1 MSGLRLTM
9 VPDMTPSPP
18 PQRRNPQGWKHV
30 ITGSLGP
37 ELELKE
43 PGAAEER
50 KGWGEGVR
58 CRPHHQH
65 AGARN
70 RVADGC
76 SPGNEATGSW
86 GGRSAA
92 LGSADWGE
100 LTFIEVQPTVP

>member
-1 MSGLRLTM
+1 M
-9 VPDMTPSPP
+9 
-18 PQRRNPQGWKHV
+18 
-30 ITGSLGP
+30 
-37 ELELKE
+37 
-43 PGAAEER
+43 
-50 KGWGEGVR
+50 R

>member
-1 MSGLRLTM
+1 M

-50 KGWGEGVR
+50 KGWGEGV
-58 CRPHHQH
+58 
-65 AGARN
+65 
-70 RVADGC
+70 
-76 SPGNEATGSW
+76 
-86 GGRSAA
+86 GR
-92 LGSADWGE
+92 GR
-100 LTFIEVQPTVP
+100 EVQAPPPARRGQKQGR